1 MASSNGHMTTA
12 VSTVY
17 AQALFDL
24 AEQAGALDE
33 VNDELEQIDELLT
46 ANPDLMLLLSSR
58 MISAPER
65 QGIIERIFGGRVSDT
80 VLNFLRVVNQKN
92 RLDALPA
99 IIHEFGNLLDR
110 RHGVVEVDAYVAS
123 RLDEQLAKRVADGI
137 GTALKRNV
145 LLHQYVDPELIGGLK
160 IRIGDRMIDGSV
172 ATQLK
177 LMKEQLMAVGRE
189 KARAAA
195 ASA

>member
-1 MASSNGHMTTA
+1 MASSNEHMTTA